1 MALRPNYTME
11 EYQRW
16 FDQNPE
22 YMHNGAM
29 QHIQL
34 IEPLTL
40 EGTNNLYRAQYW
52 LEHPNDP
59 SRYVEQEIVVKICK
73 FFLIDHLQIIKK
85 RSVVHIKESKLCL

>member
-34 IEPLTL
+34 VEPLTL

-59 SRYVEQEIVVKICK
+59 SRYVEQEIVVKMGK
-73 FFLIDHLQIIKK
+73 PRQEQTSPSEQSLERFS
-85 RSVVHIKESKLCL
+85 RRNPN